1 MTSHS
6 YIWLRYFLIGAT
18 LMVGWSGCA
27 YKSRNSILKTPF
39 DTDTVRNV
47 FVVNSVGDTSGF
59 YNRIRAEDE
68 LAISNLQDIGLL
80 VRTDK
85 ETYNQRT
92 DSYAIF
98 KVNEMGLISLP
109 LIGAV
114 KVAGL
119 TRSEASRLIQQ
130 LYESKELKRPLI
142 DVRLNNMYVV
152 LLGEVAHQG
161 KYILNREDYELIDL
175 LGEAGGLTPGANKK
189 LVKIFRGDRS
199 NPEVILVN
207 MQDYTFLKN
216 KNLRLKSRDVIYV
229 EPRSIVSNAQNLQ
242 VYSTFFQ
249 VGFLLLNTVLLIIN
263 LSN

>member
-1 MTSHS
+1 M
-6 YIWLRYFLIGAT
+6 
-18 LMVGWSGCA
+18 
-27 YKSRNSILKTPF
+27 KTPF

-47 FVVNSVGDTSGF
+47 FVVHAAADTTDF
-59 YNRIRAEDE
+59 YNRIQAEDE

-98 KVNEMGLISLP
+98 KVNQLGLISLP
-109 LIGAV
+109 LLGPV

-119 TRSEASRLIQQ
+119 TRTEAASLIQKM
-130 LYESKELKRPLI
+130 YESNELKRPLI
-142 DVRLNNMYVV
+142 DVRVNNMYVV

-161 KYILNREDYELIDL
+161 KYILNREDCDLIDL
-175 LGEAGGLTPGANKK
+175 LAEAGGLTTGANKK
-189 LVKIFRGDRS
+189 LIKIFRGDRS

-216 KNLRLKSRDVIYV
+216 KNLRLRSRDVIYV